1 MIDFDNQTDTNLDI
15 TLLESI
21 AAFLSPREV
30 ELILLDDEAMRKIN
44 QEHRGIDKSTDVLS
58 FPLEGGDFLPLGSI
72 LLSIDRVRAEAELR
86 GHSIEA
92 EAALLFIHGMLH
104 LLGYDHEYDQGEQR
118 LKEEE
123 LITRFGLPSSLIVRT
138 EES

>member
-44 QEHRGIDKSTDVLS
+44 QEHRGINKSTDVLS
-58 FPLEGGDFLPLGSI
+58 FP
-72 LLSIDRVRAEAELR
+72 
-86 GHSIEA
+86 
-92 EAALLFIHGMLH
+92 
-104 LLGYDHEYDQGEQR
+104 
-118 LKEEE
+118 
-123 LITRFGLPSSLIVRT
+123 
-138 EES
+138 